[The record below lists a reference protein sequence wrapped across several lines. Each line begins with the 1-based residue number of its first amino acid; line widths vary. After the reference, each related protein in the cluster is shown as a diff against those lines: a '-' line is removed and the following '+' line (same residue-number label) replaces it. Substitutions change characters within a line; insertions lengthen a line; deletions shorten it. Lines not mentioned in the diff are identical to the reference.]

1 MRDVGPHCGSTAQ
14 RPGPELTIVLV
25 NWNTKDALD
34 RCLASLQAHTREVA
48 YEVVVVDNASS
59 DGTVEVL
66 RRAWPQVRL
75 IENTEN
81 VGFARGCNQGMAVA
95 RGGLILL
102 LNTDTYVEDDAVGT
116 MVRFM
121 RGRPDVAMSGCRML
135 FPDGRLQHTAARSLS
150 IWRSLFEDL
159 WLYKLVSDE
168 RRNHILLGGFWQ
180 PDREMDVDWL
190 AGVFMLLR
198 REVYRASGGFDEVFH
213 MYGEDSEWCMRLRR
227 LGLRIVYTPEAVVYH
242 EGSVSSDLRWSS
254 RDRLRRCHLGGV
266 EAYAK
271 VNGKALGGIYAA
283 AKSVGSGVR
292 YLAYSVLA
300 MATDTEYYRTVRS
313 LRAWQARD
321 YAEGFARLLLGRR
334 SP

>member
-1 MRDVGPHCGSTAQ
+1 MTDA
-14 RPGPELTIVLV
+14 RPAAKARRSPELTIVLV
-25 NWNTKDALD
+25 SWNTKDVLK
-34 RCLASLQAHTREVA
+34 RCLTSVHVHTRGVA
-48 YEVVVVDNASS
+48 YETVVVDNASS
-59 DGTVEVL
+59 DGTAEML
-66 RRAWPQVRL
+66 RTEWPHVRV
-75 IENTEN
+75 IENRDN
-81 VGFARGCNQGMAVA
+81 VGFARGCNQGMAMA
-95 RGGLILL
+95 RGELVLL

-121 RGRPDVAMSGCRML
+121 RGRPDVAMSACRML

-150 IWRSLFEDL
+150 VWRSLFEDL

-168 RRNHILLGGFWQ
+168 RRNRILLGGFWQ
-180 PDREMDVDWL
+180 PDQEMDVDWL

-198 REVYRASGGFDEVFH
+198 REVYTASGGFDEDFH
-213 MYGEDSEWCMRLRR
+213 MYGEDSEWCMRLRKR
-227 LGLRIVYTPEAVVYH
+227 GLRIVYTPEAVVYH

-271 VNGKALGGIYAA
+271 VNGTPLGAIYAA
-283 AKSVGSGVR
+283 AKSFGSGVR
-292 YLAYSVLA
+292 CLTYFALAA
-300 MATDTEYYRTVRS
+300 ATGGEYYRSMRS

-321 YAEGFARLLLGRR
+321 YAEGFARLILGRG